1 MVNEKINLQQLAKE
15 LAERKQMPQ
24 KKAEAF
30 LREFFDAIIR
40 NVALEKNVKVGGL
53 GSFKLIEVLE
63 RESVNVNTGER
74 IVIPGHTKLSFTP
87 DTSLR
92 DAVNKPFA
100 DFQTVII
107 NEGTSLE
114 EMEKIDSVE
123 PEAEEEAE
131 LDDELEVEAEPEVEP
146 EAEQEEAPE
155 AEAEVEVE
163 SNEEPEP
170 APEALAQPA
179 QPDPAPSPS
188 PVAPAKVR
196 AMTAAEKCALTIG
209 FLLFGLLCYVLG
221 YYRVLEP
228 LSPIPQKKE
237 VKEEVPA
244 PKKQAEEPSAADTL
258 SAVKKD
264 TVPAAPVS
272 AQSKD
277 SLPPQKKVEEKVVL
291 DPNKKYQIVGTR
303 RTHVMK
309 YGDYLTRIA
318 VQEYGSRDFARYIIA
333 HNRFPD
339 PDNVPVGM
347 EIKLPE
353 LQEVK

>member
-1 MVNEKINLQQLAKE
+1 MFNNTNKINLQQLAKE

-40 NVALEKNVKVGGL
+40 NVALEKSVKVGGL

-87 DTSLR
+87 DASLR

-114 EMEKIDSVE
+114 EMERIDSVE
-123 PEAEEEAE
+123 PEAEEEDE
-131 LDDELEVEAEPEVEP
+131 LYGELEVEAEPEVEP
-146 EAEQEEAPE
+146 ESEQEEVPE
-155 AEAEVEVE
+155 TEVEAE

-179 QPDPAPSPS
+179 QPNPVPSHS

-196 AMTAAEKCALTIG
+196 ALTAAEKCALTIG
-209 FLLFGLLCYVLG
+209 FLLFGLLCYVIG
-221 YYRVLEP
+221 YYRVLGP
-228 LSPIPQKKE
+228 LAPPPQKKE
-237 VKEEVPA
+237 VKKEAPA
-244 PKKQAEEPSAADTL
+244 PKKQAEEPTAADTL
-258 SAVKKD
+258 PAVKKD
-264 TVPAAPVS
+264 TVPAAHVS
-272 AQSKD
+272 AQRKD

-291 DPNKKYQIVGTR
+291 DPNKKYEIVGTR

-353 LQEVK
+353 LKEVR

>member
-114 EMEKIDSVE
+114 EMERIDSVE
-123 PEAEEEAE
+123 PEEEQEVE
-131 LDDELEVEAEPEVEP
+131 IDDEPEAEPESEVQP
-146 EAEQEEAPE
+146 EAGQEDVPEVVVE
-155 AEAEVEVE
+155 AE
-163 SNEEPEP
+163 SKEEPEQ
-170 APEALAQPA
+170 APEALALLNQPS
-179 QPDPAPSPS
+179 PAPSPS
-188 PVAPAKVR
+188 PVVPAKGR
-196 AMTAAEKCALTIG
+196 ALTAAEKWALSLGVILLCVLCYFLGYHHVFDSLTI
-209 FLLFGLLCYVLG
+209 V
-221 YYRVLEP
+221 
-228 LSPIPQKKE
+228 PQKQEIK
-237 VKEEVPA
+237 KAVPA
-244 PKKQAEEPSAADTL
+244 PKKASAKAPVVKEDTISSAPAEE
-258 SAVKKD
+258 K
-264 TVPAAPVS
+264 TVES
-272 AQSKD
+272 I
-277 SLPPQKKVEEKVVL
+277 PPQKEASQSL
-291 DPNKKYQIVGTR
+291 PDASKKYQIVGTR
-303 RTHVMK
+303 RTHIMK
-309 YGDYLTRIA
+309 PGDYLTKIA
-318 VQEYGSRDFARYIIA
+318 VQEYGDKDFARYIIA
-333 HNRFPD
+333 HNNFRD